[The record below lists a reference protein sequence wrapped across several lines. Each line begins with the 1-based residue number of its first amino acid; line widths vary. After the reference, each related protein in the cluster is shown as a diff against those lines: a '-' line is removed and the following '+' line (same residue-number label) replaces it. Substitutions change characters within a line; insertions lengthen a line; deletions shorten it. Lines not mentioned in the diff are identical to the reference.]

1 MTDKKLDKDEIIDL
15 DDVKQEIIEELQKI
29 ADQNHD
35 KIALKN
41 LEDLDVFDRL
51 EDDDRQD
58 VLKELEERGVE
69 IEDEV
74 YRSAL
79 DEEEELEEEVLADE
93 EDLDDLEDLDD
104 EVEEKEE
111 EEASSKAKKK
121 TKKQKAAETRKAMR
135 NVAVDDPVKMYLKE
149 IGRVDLLTAQE
160 EVILAKRMENAQ
172 MVEKALRGERPTLRE
187 AIELSKKSL
196 NLTQTDLLLEVI
208 HSLSQ
213 GEDLPED
220 LSQRFDRLDLFINHV
235 LSQEGER
242 SAPDSDLARA
252 VKTAAYVERYIR
264 RRLSKKSMTG
274 EESRALNFCIKI
286 EEAVVTRILSPD
298 QVTEDQERI
307 IAYALDNEEAI
318 KAAVDQVYKKKE
330 DKDTAVKSL
339 YQLAE
344 EAGLPPFSEKDQLN
358 PEERR
363 IIYERNTEMDKMNI
377 ALRKAQPKDEL
388 TEQEVTSYEILGQE
402 VEKVKKV
409 LQGELTADQ
418 ANFDLDALAQV
429 REATIPARK
438 FLMGEPMGEADQAHL
453 MRIRWKGSEA
463 KQYLAE
469 TNLRLVVSI
478 AKRYVGRGM
487 SFLDLIQEG
496 NLGLMKAVDKFDYHR
511 GFKCSTYATWWI
523 RQAITRAIADQA
535 RTIRIP
541 VHMVETINKLSR
553 AQRQL
558 LQELNRDPTNEEIA
572 AEMGIDVEK
581 VRVVRK
587 IAQEPISLE
596 TPIGEE
602 EDSHLGDFIEDDTA
616 VAPDE
621 AADFIMLRE
630 ELKNILS
637 TLSER
642 ERKVLELRFG
652 LNDGTPRTLEE
663 VGKEFDVTRER
674 IRQIEA
680 KAIRKL
686 KHPTRSQKIKDFI
699 E

>member
-1 MTDKKLDKDEIIDL
+1 MTDKKLDKDEILDL
-15 DDVKQEIIEELQKI
+15 DDYKQEIIEELHKI

-35 KIALKN
+35 KISVKN
-41 LEDLDVFDRL
+41 LEDLEVFDRL
-51 EDDDRQD
+51 EEEDRQD

-69 IEDEV
+69 FEDEV
-74 YRSAL
+74 YQSAL
-79 DEEEELEEEVLADE
+79 EEEEELEDEALSDE
-93 EDLDDLEDLDD
+93 EELDDLEDLDG
-104 EVEEKEE
+104 EIEEKEE
-111 EEASSKAKKK
+111 EEVDLKAKKK
-121 TKKQKAAETRKAMR
+121 TKKQKAAENRKAMR

-172 MVEKALRGERPTLRE
+172 MVDKALRGERPTLRE
-187 AIELSKKSL
+187 AIELAKKSL
-196 NLTQTDLLLEVI
+196 NLSQTDLLLEAI
-208 HSLSQ
+208 HALSKSQ
-213 GEDLPED
+213 D
-220 LSQRFDRLDLFINHV
+220 LSESVSHGLSRLDVLINQV
-235 LSQEGER
+235 LNPEGKRPE
-242 SAPDSDLARA
+242 ADSDQARA
-252 VKTAAYVERYIR
+252 IKIAAYVERYIR
-264 RRLSKKSMTG
+264 RRLSKKSMTE
-274 EESRALNFCIKI
+274 EESRALNYCINI
-286 EEAVVTRILSPD
+286 EKAVVDKILSPD
-298 QVTEDQERI
+298 QVSEDQEKI
-307 IAYALDNEEAI
+307 IAYALENEEAI
-318 KAAVDQVYKKKE
+318 KAAIDQVYKKKD
-330 DKDTAVKSL
+330 DKDSKIKSL

-344 EAGLPPFSEKDQLN
+344 DAGVDPFSDKDILSA
-358 PEERR
+358 EERR
-363 IIYERNTEMDKMNI
+363 IIYERNTEMDKLNI
-377 ALRKAQPKDEL
+377 ALRKIQPKDEL
-388 TEQEVTSYEILGQE
+388 TEQEETSYRVLGQE
-402 VEKVKKV
+402 LAKLQKV
-409 LQGELTADQ
+409 LKGDVKAEA
-418 ANFDLDALAQV
+418 AGFDLDGLAKI
-429 REATIPARK
+429 REAAIPARK
-438 FLMGEPMGEADQAHL
+438 FLMGEAMAEADQIQL
-453 MRIRWKGSEA
+453 KRIRWKGSEA

-511 GFKCSTYATWWI
+511 GFKFSTYATWWI

-621 AADFIMLRE
+621 AADSIMLRE
-630 ELKNILS
+630 ELKAILS

-652 LNDGTPRTLEE
+652 LNDGMPRTLEE

>member
-1 MTDKKLDKDEIIDL
+1 MTEKKPIKEEIVDL
-15 DDVKQEIIEELQKI
+15 DELKQEIIEELQK
-29 ADQNHD
+29 AAEQNYD
-35 KIALKN
+35 KISVHE
-41 LEDLDVFDRL
+41 LEDLEDFENLSEEDRHDILKVL
-51 EDDDRQD
+51 EDKGIE
-58 VLKELEERGVE
+58 VEEE
-69 IEDEV
+69 AYD
-74 YRSAL
+74 SAFEEEKTEEL
-79 DEEEELEEEVLADE
+79 DEEEEEELEAFDHF
-93 EDLDDLEDLDD
+93 
-104 EVEEKEE
+104 EE
-111 EEASSKAKKK
+111 EEEEEEEGKPKKK
-121 TKKQKAAETRKAMR
+121 TKKEQAAEARKAMR

-149 IGRVDLLTAQE
+149 IGRVDLLTAIE
-160 EVILAKRMENAQ
+160 EVIFAKRMENAQ

-196 NLTQTDLLLEVI
+196 IISQIDQVLTYVHALHEKGTLSAQDTKAFKRLGVYLHEV
-208 HSLSQ
+208 LQ
-213 GEDLPED
+213 PGEKRPEQD
-220 LSQRFDRLDLFINHV
+220 SEDYRLIKL
-235 LSQEGER
+235 
-242 SAPDSDLARA
+242 
-252 VKTAAYVERYIR
+252 AAYVERYIR
-264 RRLSKKSMTG
+264 RRLSKKGLTT
-274 EESRALNFCIKI
+274 EEARALQFCIQI
-286 EEAVVTRILSPD
+286 EEAVIDRVLNEGRLTEGQKNTLS
-298 QVTEDQERI
+298 
-307 IAYALDNEEAI
+307 YALAHEEEIRSAI
-318 KAAVDQVYKKKE
+318 DQVYKKEGDRDPALKTL
-330 DKDTAVKSL
+330 DD
-339 YQLAE
+339 LARE
-344 EAGLPPFSEKDQLN
+344 RRTKAYTK
-358 PEERR
+358 EERLSMDQR
-363 IIYERNTEMDKMNI
+363 RLIFEKNTLMDKLNI
-377 ALRKAQPKDEL
+377 GLKKVQPKDEL
-388 TEQEVTSYEILGQE
+388 TEFEAKAYAVLTQAYEAVEDFHLEGE
-402 VEKVKKV
+402 SALEKVD
-409 LQGELTADQ
+409 LEALTA
-418 ANFDLDALAQV
+418 LREEAL
-429 REATIPARK
+429 PARK
-438 FLMGEPMGEADQAHL
+438 FLMGEAMSEADQAQVQEAL
-453 MRIRWKGSEA
+453 RLGSEA
-463 KQYLAE
+463 KQSLAE

-511 GFKCSTYATWWI
+511 GFKFSTYATWWI

-581 VRVVRK
+581 VRAVRK

-602 EDSHLGDFIEDDTA
+602 EDSHLGDFIEDDSA

-630 ELKNILS
+630 ELKSILN

-663 VGKEFDVTRER
+663 VGREFDVTRER